1 MTKDVVHISCK
12 TVIFLNCLA
21 KCKMKRVEDIL
32 NKKIKMI
39 TGLLICSSLFGGC
52 SANHKTNSNES
63 SVRTVQTNKKVKSKN
78 TIQKNSNSNAPH
90 KVEAVSNKISHK
102 MNLAQI
108 RKGNY
113 SSIAGEWK
121 QVGYANN
128 RYDGKGPTWR
138 KLNKKDIRNLKVTK
152 NKMFMGQNELIR
164 GKTLTIDKSIKKSK
178 RKLKFE
184 VPSKANREAKGAL
197 AAYAGDLMWWGFYFY
212 PRNLSIKNDAANGRI
227 PSTVDTRKERI
238 MIRYSN
244 LGQFFIFQRDN

>member
-1 MTKDVVHISCK
+1 
-12 TVIFLNCLA
+12 
-21 KCKMKRVEDIL
+21 
-32 NKKIKMI
+32 MI
-39 TGLLICSSLFGGC
+39 TGLLICSSLGGGC

-63 SVRTVQTNKKVKSKN
+63 SVKTVQVNKKVKQKD
-78 TIQKNSNSNAPH
+78 TIQKNGNNIAPH
-90 KVEAVSNKISHK
+90 KVEAVSNNVSHK
-102 MNLAQI
+102 MNLGQI

-113 SSIAGEWK
+113 SSIAGVWK

-138 KLNKKDIRNLKVTK
+138 KLNKKDIENLKITK

-197 AAYAGDLMWWGFYFY
+197 AAYAGDFMWWGFNFY
-212 PRNLSIKNDAANGRI
+212 PRNLSIKNDGVHGRI
-227 PSTVDTRKERI
+227 PNTVDTRKERI
-238 MIRYSN
+238 MISYRN
-244 LGQFFIFQRDN
+244 LGQSFIFQRDN